1 MVRGAGAGVAG
12 SIEKPVGLMWSV
24 FKALSS
30 TAVMIWAGAGVSRSV
45 LVLVVAPGTPLLF
58 AITCGRH
65 DFGLSTDRGERFF
78 LS

>member
-12 SIEKPVGLMWSV
+12 SSEYWVGLMWSV

-30 TAVMIWAGAGVSRSV
+30 AAVMIWAGAGGSLSV

-58 AITCGRH
+58 AITSGRWI
-65 DFGLSTDRGERFF
+65 FGLC
-78 LS
+78 

>member
-30 TAVMIWAGAGVSRSV
+30 VAVVIWAGAGVSRSV

-58 AITCGRH
+58 AITSGRWV
-65 DFGLSTDRGERFF
+65 FGLS
-78 LS
+78 

>member
-1 MVRGAGAGVAG
+1 MVGRHELVVRGAGVGVAG

-30 TAVMIWAGAGVSRSV
+30 AAVVIWAGAGVSRSV

-58 AITCGRH
+58 AITLGRWI
-65 DFGLSTDRGERFF
+65 FGLC
-78 LS
+78 